1 MIGFV
6 SRRLLQS
13 LFVVWGIL
21 TVVFVLVRLSG
32 DPITLFITE
41 ETPPQQV
48 ELIRQSLGLDR
59 PMFMQYIS
67 FLGQA
72 AGGDFGESLRFRQP
86 AMALV
91 FERLPASFELLG
103 AAVLLSLVIAVPVG
117 ILSAMRKDSVVDGVG
132 MGIVLIG
139 QAVPAFWLGTMLV
152 LLFSVHWQMLPT
164 SGRGTLAQ
172 LVLPTITLGAYL
184 TARTARIVRSGMLD
198 VLGLDFIRTARAK
211 GLLPSQVVLRH
222 ALKNVAVGVIT
233 VIALD
238 IGAMLAGA
246 IVTETLF
253 AWPGIGRLLIS
264 AVSARDFPLVQAA
277 AVVLALFVVLV
288 NIVVDVLYAFVDP
301 RIRFS

>member
-1 MIGFV
+1 MLGFI

-41 ETPPQQV
+41 ETPPQQI
-48 ELIRQSLGLDR
+48 ELIRRSLGLDR
-59 PMFMQYIS
+59 PMFMQYVS

-91 FERLPASFELLG
+91 FQRLPASFELLG
-103 AAVLLSLVIAVPVG
+103 AAVLLSMVVAVPVG
-117 ILSAMRKDSVVDGVG
+117 ILSAVRKDTVVDGVG

-152 LLFSVHWQMLPT
+152 LLFSVQWQLLPT
-164 SGRGTLAQ
+164 SGRGSWAQ
-172 LVLPTITLGAYL
+172 LVLPTITLGTYL

>member
-1 MIGFV
+1 MIGFI

-59 PMFMQYIS
+59 PMFMQYVS

-86 AMALV
+86 AMSLV

-103 AAVLLSLVIAVPVG
+103 AAVLLSLVVAVPVG
-117 ILSAMRKDSVVDGVG
+117 ILSALRKDSVVDGVG
-132 MGIVLIG
+132 MGIVLMG

-152 LLFSVHWQMLPT
+152 LLFSVQWQLLPT

>member
-1 MIGFV
+1 MLGFI

-41 ETPPQQV
+41 ETPPQQI
-48 ELIRQSLGLDR
+48 ELIRRSLGLDR
-59 PMFMQYIS
+59 PMFMQYVS

-91 FERLPASFELLG
+91 FQRLPASFELLG
-103 AAVLLSLVIAVPVG
+103 AAVLLSMVVAVPVG
-117 ILSAMRKDSVVDGVG
+117 ILSAVRKDTVVDGVG

-152 LLFSVHWQMLPT
+152 LLFSVQWQLLPT
-164 SGRGTLAQ
+164 SGRGSWAQ

>member
-1 MIGFV
+1 M
-6 SRRLLQS
+6 
-13 LFVVWGIL
+13 WGIL

-41 ETPPQQV
+41 ETPPQQI
-48 ELIRQSLGLDR
+48 ELIRRSLGLDR
-59 PMFMQYIS
+59 PMFMQYVS

-91 FERLPASFELLG
+91 FQRLPASFELLG
-103 AAVLLSLVIAVPVG
+103 AAVLLSMVVAVPVG
-117 ILSAMRKDSVVDGVG
+117 ILSAVRKDTVVDGVG

-152 LLFSVHWQMLPT
+152 LLFSVQWQLLPT
-164 SGRGTLAQ
+164 SGRGSWAQ
-172 LVLPTITLGAYL
+172 LVLPTITLGTYL

>member
-117 ILSAMRKDSVVDGVG
+117 VLSAMRKDSVVDGVG

-164 SGRGTLAQ
+164 SGRGTPAQ

>member
-1 MIGFV
+1 M
-6 SRRLLQS
+6 
-13 LFVVWGIL
+13 WGIL

>member
-1 MIGFV
+1 M
-6 SRRLLQS
+6 
-13 LFVVWGIL
+13 WGIL

-117 ILSAMRKDSVVDGVG
+117 VLSAMRKDSVVDGVG

-164 SGRGTLAQ
+164 SGRGTPAQ